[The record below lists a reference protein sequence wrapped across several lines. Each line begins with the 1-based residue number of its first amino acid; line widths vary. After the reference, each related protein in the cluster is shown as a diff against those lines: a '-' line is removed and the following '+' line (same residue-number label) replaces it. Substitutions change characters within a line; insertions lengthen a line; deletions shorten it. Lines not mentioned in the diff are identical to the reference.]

1 MSSQALVVHTIALR
15 QLRVV
20 HAELRTGL
28 PDIAMPPLITLS
40 PRACH
45 SDRLVSELLLTAL
58 TCQQAQLGVHTGVA
72 DVFTPVFTPAFTPE
86 SPAIHTL
93 TWHSFTPQ
101 FTPHRRRREHVF
113 TAPVCSHRSRR
124 RSGIAELTSHIVPRR
139 RRHRDPHTHARSHEP
154 GGGSWQWGRRIET
167 RRTPGSRGGVRKSKF
182 LIFSRVTGTSLSNS
196 IRHSPHT
203 KLAIHCHRARS
214 ETDVTARDCIGNRHC
229 RS

>member
-1 MSSQALVVHTIALR
+1 MNDGEIPPRVKTLTRCRWDLLPPGSLCAAARPRLHPGHELASPSSSH
-15 QLRVV
+15 
-20 HAELRTGL
+20 HRTSAT
-28 PDIAMPPLITLS
+28 PSRSRRTQDRTSRHCDAPLITLS

-124 RSGIAELTSHIVPRR
+124 RSGIAELTSHIVPTETPTPR
-139 RRHRDPHTHARSHEP
+139 PAHTRQES
-154 GGGSWQWGRRIET
+154 
-167 RRTPGSRGGVRKSKF
+167 
-182 LIFSRVTGTSLSNS
+182 
-196 IRHSPHT
+196 
-203 KLAIHCHRARS
+203 
-214 ETDVTARDCIGNRHC
+214 
-229 RS
+229 